1 VPRPAGLFLL
11 WLAIA
16 GTAAAGQGVVTSP
29 GPDHVAV
36 TLYRAPGRA
45 PSDGMDRELLGG
57 YALISETRRVT
68 LPAGESE
75 LRFEGVAGGLV
86 PQSAI
91 VTGFPQ
97 GIVERNRDAYL
108 LSPGTLVDRS
118 LGNRVH
124 IRRTSR
130 ATGQVRESDAVIR
143 GTAQGV
149 VLQTPDGIEALRC
162 TGLAEGLIFDSVPA
176 GLSARPTLS
185 VRTRAGEPVTATVT
199 LSYLANGF
207 DWQANYIAELSD
219 DGAHLDLFAW
229 LTLASGDETS
239 FPDADT
245 QAVAGRLNREEAE
258 VQPREGGPLNL
269 QCWPQAT
276 TSDIPLQELERRV
289 AQGFVAGDAESI
301 VVTGSRMRSANMMNS
316 LPVAVVTAEQ
326 EALGDLKLYRIPE
339 PVTVAANSQKQVAL
353 LHQPRVDVR
362 LVYRSRLDAATLSE
376 PVPAARLL
384 ITRNR
389 NSEGL
394 GLPLPGGSVAL
405 FGTSNGRRLLLGE
418 GSLDDRAVG
427 EDVEI
432 GIGEA
437 PGVTARL
444 ASPTKHE
451 DYLLTITNDQAAPI
465 HYEAEF
471 DVPDGRT
478 LRPRDRLSRRNGRP
492 LWTVTVPANGAATL
506 RYRLTGQ

>member
-1 VPRPAGLFLL
+1 MRRLRALL
-11 WLAIA
+11 PLALLA
-16 GTAAAGQGVVTSP
+16 LAAAPAAAQTIVTSAN
-29 GPDHVAV
+29 PDHVAV
-36 TLYRAPGRA
+36 TVYRAPGRA
-45 PSDGMDRELLGG
+45 PGEAFNTGWLEG

-68 LPAGESE
+68 LPAGETE
-75 LRFEGVAGGLV
+75 LRFEGVAGGII

-118 LGNRVH
+118 LGRRVH

-143 GTAQGV
+143 GTSQGV
-149 VLQTPDGIEALRC
+149 MLQTSEGVEALRC
-162 TGLAEGLIFDSVPA
+162 TGLAEGLVFDSVPP

-185 VRTRAGEPVTATVT
+185 VRARAGEAVTTTVT

-207 DWQANYIAELSD
+207 DWQANYIADLSD
-219 DGAHLDLFAW
+219 DGTHLDLFAW
-229 LTLASGDETS
+229 LTLGSNDETS
-239 FPDADT
+239 FPNADT
-245 QAVAGRLNREEAE
+245 QAVAGRLNRTAAP
-258 VQPREGGPLNL
+258 VQPREGGPLIL
-269 QCWPQAT
+269 RCWPQAT
-276 TSDIPLQELERRV
+276 TSDIALEQLQSLP
-289 AQGFVAGDAESI
+289 QIAGEEGI
-301 VVTGSRMRSANMMNS
+301 VVTGSRMRAVNLVASA
-316 LPVAVVTAEQ
+316 PVTVIAAQQ

-362 LVYRSRLDAATLSE
+362 LVYRSRLNAASLSA
-376 PVPAARLL
+376 PAPAARLL

-389 NSEGL
+389 AAQGL
-394 GLPLPGGSVAL
+394 GLPLPGGRVAL
-405 FGTSNGRRLLLGE
+405 FGTSNGRRILLGE

-432 GIGEA
+432 EIGEA

-444 ASPTKHE
+444 TSPTKND
-451 DYLLTITNDQAAPI
+451 DYLLTITNDQSAPVQF
-465 HYEAEF
+465 EAEL
-471 DVPDGRT
+471 DVPEGLT
-478 LRPRDRLSRRNGRP
+478 LRPEGHISRRNGRP
-492 LWTVTVPANGAATL
+492 LWAVTVPANGAVSL
-506 RYRLTGQ
+506 RYRLTG

>member
-1 VPRPAGLFLL
+1 MRRVVLLAMVLFAGN
-11 WLAIA
+11 
-16 GTAAAGQGVVTSP
+16 AAGARNVATSP
-29 GPDHVAV
+29 GPDRVAV
-36 TLYRAPGRA
+36 TVYRAPGRA
-45 PSDGMDRELLGG
+45 PAEAFNREWLEG
-57 YALISETRRVT
+57 YALISETRTVT

-75 LRFEGVAGGLV
+75 LRFEGVAGGMV

-97 GIVERNRDAYL
+97 GIVERNRDAFL

-143 GTAQGV
+143 GAGQGV

-162 TGLAEGLIFDSVPA
+162 TGLAEGLIFDSVPP

-185 VRTRAGEPVTATVT
+185 VRTRAAEPITASIT

-229 LTLASGDETS
+229 LTLGSSDETS
-239 FPDADT
+239 FPNADT
-245 QAVAGRLNREEAE
+245 QAVAGRLNREETP
-258 VQPREGGPLNL
+258 VQPREGGPLTL
-269 QCWPQAT
+269 RCWPQAT
-276 TSDIPLQELERRV
+276 TSD
-289 AQGFVAGDAESI
+289 VAGDQLDRLPQAFSSNEEAI
-301 VVTGSRMRSANMMNS
+301 VVTGSRILLGTLASNTP
-316 LPVAVVTAEQ
+316 LTVITAQQ

-339 PVTVAANSQKQVAL
+339 PVTVAAHAQKQVAL

-362 LVYRSRLDAATLSE
+362 LVYRSRLDAAALSAPR
-376 PVPAARLL
+376 PVARLL

-389 NSEGL
+389 EREGL
-394 GLPLPGGSVAL
+394 GLPLPGGPVAL
-405 FGTSNGRRLLLGE
+405 FGMSNGRRLLLGQ

-437 PGVTARL
+437 PGVTASL
-444 ASPTKHE
+444 TSPTKHD
-451 DYLLTITNDQAAPI
+451 DYLLTITNDQSAPVRF
-465 HYEAEF
+465 EAEF
-471 DVPDGRT
+471 DVPADRAF
-478 LRPRDRLSRRNGRP
+478 RPQGRLSRRDGRP
-492 LWTVTVPANGAATL
+492 LWTVTVPANGTATL
-506 RYRLTGQ
+506 RYRLIAS